1 MSSRNIPHIGD
12 TNMAK
17 GSSSETT
24 SKSSSTSYTGNV
36 SNSSSNSSSY
46 TEGGSHS
53 ETSSY
58 GGSHSVTQGLY
69 GSKSESQG
77 GSESDTA
84 GKSWSSGTVD
94 ATTLANKSKY
104 SQDYQQSQQVQDT
117 YNRLQDTLN
126 SKPGVF
132 QSSYTDQLNNL
143 YQQIMNRD
151 PFSYNFN
158 ADPMYQMYAQQYK
171 QQGKNAMQD
180 TMGQAAAL
188 TGGYSSSYAQT
199 AGQQAYQ
206 NYLQELNN
214 MIPELREQ
222 AYQEWQTEGQDLY
235 DKYNLTNTAY
245 NNEYNQ
251 YRDTVSDW
259 KDDRTFAQND
269 YQNERSFD
277 YNQYS
282 DNRNYWNTEYWN
294 QRNAEQ
300 SNKSNTGTTNWDTSE
315 TNGWNY
321 SETDSSWWEHSTTDT
336 TSWSNT
342 VGHTNTNSASIG
354 MTDTSG
360 VNWSLTN
367 TNPTGSTS
375 TISNAGKTAKT
386 KDVTSGSQTS
396 LNALKSTNSNNGTAT
411 INDYAVN
418 MAETQL
424 SKLSSDNARL
434 KKIDNW
440 LQNGFNGAKF
450 TEADAKLIIHELGL
464 DDSKKYLDK

>member
-1 MSSRNIPHIGD
+1 M
-12 TNMAK
+12 
-17 GSSSETT
+17 
-24 SKSSSTSYTGNV
+24 
-36 SNSSSNSSSY
+36 
-46 TEGGSHS
+46 
-53 ETSSY
+53 
-58 GGSHSVTQGLY
+58 
-69 GSKSESQG
+69 
-77 GSESDTA
+77 
-84 GKSWSSGTVD
+84 
-94 ATTLANKSKY
+94 
-104 SQDYQQSQQVQDT
+104 
-117 YNRLQDTLN
+117 QDTLN

-132 QSSYTDQLNNL
+132 QSSYTDQLNSL

-342 VGHTNTNSASIG
+342 VGHTNTGSASIG

-360 VNWSLTN
+360 GNWSLTN

-386 KDVTSGSQTS
+386 KDVTSKNDGLVTFADSDSGNVERAAYQVKKHGTS
-396 LNALKSTNSNNGTAT
+396 DMSTNTKSKQIELIQKWLDQGYYSDGT
-411 INDYAVN
+411 N
-418 MAETQL
+418 
-424 SKLSSDNARL
+424 KSD
-434 KKIDNW
+434 
-440 LQNGFNGAKF
+440 F
-450 TEADAKLIIHELGL
+450 TEADAKYLIHYLGL
-464 DDSKKYLDK
+464 DK